1 MPDEKKKILLVE
13 DEEYLSEMYEEY
25 LCEEGYSITIAK
37 NGDQG
42 IMEIKNGEF
51 DLILLDIM
59 MPMTDGLQVLQALT
73 DTDKSRNGPIVML
86 SQLSN
91 EPIIKQAIG
100 YGAVGY
106 IIKSDTNLPDLSK
119 KVKAFLIKG
128 NRL

>member
-42 IMEIKNGEF
+42 ITEIKNGEF